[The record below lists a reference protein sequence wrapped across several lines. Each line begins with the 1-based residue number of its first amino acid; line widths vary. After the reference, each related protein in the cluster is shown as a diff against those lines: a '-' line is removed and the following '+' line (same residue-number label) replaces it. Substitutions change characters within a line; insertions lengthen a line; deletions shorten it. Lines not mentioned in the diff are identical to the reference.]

1 MTSQR
6 LGSQELSPL
15 PANRAE
21 SRWRILLA
29 HDGSLGTCDRL
40 LDVIAEAMD
49 DVQILDAPSADSARD
64 LLRRTPVDVCFVCLD
79 LPPAPSGGIKLA
91 QELVR
96 AGCPLV
102 LVTRSLRWLPK
113 SAAELK
119 VLPWVAPEADAA
131 DVVRTI
137 DEALGEVDLDNQIT
151 LDPSEIDDEID
162 LGIPQRI
169 SEV

>member
-6 LGSQELSPL
+6 LDSPELSPR
-15 PANRAE
+15 PANKAE
-21 SRWRILLA
+21 SRWRVLLA
-29 HDGSLGTCDRL
+29 HDGSLTTCDRL
-40 LDVIAEAMD
+40 LEVIAEAMD
-49 DVQILDAPSADSARD
+49 DVHILDAPSADSARD

-131 DVVRTI
+131 DIVRTI

-151 LDPSEIDDEID
+151 LDPSEIDDEHD